1 MINKPTALFIDDDH
15 IEQTLYRR
23 VATRLARFESIEL
36 ESYADEAL
44 AKLIERPDNLPDII
58 FLDLNIPR
66 MSGLEFVAAI
76 EDRMPD
82 RVDQLYIVIATTS
95 AFEGDRL
102 LADQFRS
109 VYGFFTKPL
118 LQDSL
123 SLIVEQ
129 YQEWSQSRLRQRC

>member
-1 MINKPTALFIDDDH
+1 MINKPTAMFIDDDH
-15 IEQTLYRR
+15 IEHTLYQR
-23 VATRLARFESIEL
+23 VASRQAGFESIAL

-44 AKLIERPDNLPDII
+44 EKLIDDPGNLPDII

-95 AFEGDRL
+95 EFEDDRL
-102 LADQFRS
+102 AADQFKC

-118 LQDSL
+118 LHDSL

-129 YQEWSQSRLRQRC
+129 YQEWSQSRIEQRC